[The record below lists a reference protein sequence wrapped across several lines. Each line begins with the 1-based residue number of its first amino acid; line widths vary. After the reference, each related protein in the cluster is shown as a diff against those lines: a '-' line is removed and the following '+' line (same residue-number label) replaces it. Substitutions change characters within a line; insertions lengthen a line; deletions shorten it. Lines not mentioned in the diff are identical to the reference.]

1 MPKTISPPE
10 ADLRTRAV
18 IANVTHPDG
27 TPVPDDD
34 PNNVY
39 MEREWRVLGLVR
51 LAVSDVSRITLPEE
65 YAVRFR
71 ADMPSYCGQL
81 TFAAA
86 VL

>member
-1 MPKTISPPE
+1 
-10 ADLRTRAV
+10 V
-18 IANVTHPDG
+18 IANVTHPEG

>member
-1 MPKTISPPE
+1 M
-10 ADLRTRAV
+10 
-18 IANVTHPDG
+18 
-27 TPVPDDD
+27 
-34 PNNVY
+34 
-39 MEREWRVLGLVR
+39 
-51 LAVSDVSRITLPEE
+51 VSRITLPEE